1 MYFILISLFY
11 FSISTILPTIFL
23 FKRKKEDIEVDKI
36 KILLSYLLV
45 MILHGVLLLTSFYI
59 STYKYEILGYCGL
72 MCQKY
77 TTKSIYILIAL
88 LINLISNIVFYILT
102 KKIITK
108 ILNTKLKYVIIIV
121 YILFGYCTLLFGI
134 LTFFGFMG
142 IYVIKNPILYILRI
156 IITLL
161 PLIIYPIDIF
171 VIDKLKARK

>member
-1 MYFILISLFY
+1 
-11 FSISTILPTIFL
+11 
-23 FKRKKEDIEVDKI
+23 
-36 KILLSYLLV
+36 
-45 MILHGVLLLTSFYI
+45 
-59 STYKYEILGYCGL
+59 